1 LECKDIDPNEAS
13 HQCLKCKKDYYF
25 IDKTNNCMTIKEME
39 NSTYY
44 FDNSTKL
51 FKPCYDSCQKCN
63 DIEPNETSHQC
74 LICKDDFYFIENTSN
89 CMKIEEMENSNY
101 FYFDNKTETFKSC
114 FESCKECY
122 FKESNNNSHQCSIC
136 KDGFYFIENT
146 SNCKTIKEMEN
157 SAYYFDNN
165 NKTFKQC
172 LNSCSTCVNEIYCK
186 KCAKNYHFIYNEA
199 GKCISEPK
207 KEDLLY
213 LNKDNNTYIKCPEG
227 TEKIENN
234 ICIKTRSNIILIII
248 LTIVILIII
257 ISLFFFIK
265 RYISR
270 KKFESE
276 MSSLFLKYKD

>member
-1 LECKDIDPNEAS
+1 
-13 HQCLKCKKDYYF
+13 
-25 IDKTNNCMTIKEME
+25 
-39 NSTYY
+39 
-44 FDNSTKL
+44 
-51 FKPCYDSCQKCN
+51 
-63 DIEPNETSHQC
+63 
-74 LICKDDFYFIENTSN
+74 
-89 CMKIEEMENSNY
+89 
-101 FYFDNKTETFKSC
+101 
-114 FESCKECY
+114 
-122 FKESNNNSHQCSIC
+122 
-136 KDGFYFIENT
+136 
-146 SNCKTIKEMEN
+146 MEN